1 MNYGLV
7 FQRYFAA
14 EKFTVSYYCFEL
26 IVFDI
31 VFDIFQKASFFM
43 SQRIVI
49 LIATLL
55 IGNTD

>member
-7 FQRYFAA
+7 FQGYFVA

-31 VFDIFQKASFFM
+31 VFDIFQKASFFHE
-43 SQRIVI
+43 
-49 LIATLL
+49 LKEL
-55 IGNTD
+55 